1 MDDDIIQRSMLVF
14 GASLL
19 LGPVLGSLVG
29 WRKGIEWGVGIGAL
43 LIGMA
48 GLYGA
53 ATLGWHRYQSIA
65 GTESVQGSL
74 IEFVDEVVRDGK
86 GRSSTVRAPVVE
98 YTTPDGQKRRVKG
111 LGGSASGKD
120 WGDAVDV
127 RYRLADPS
135 QALVADFQNMWG
147 GVWALGLFGGFP
159 TMAGMFFLMVAR
171 NKDRP
176 PSSPRSPTAGEQRW
190 RSRGT
195 AVANTVFLSGFAAA
209 LFWPGEE
216 FGRSLGIGFMTIGAG
231 CLLHFVVQSFPPAME
246 FEFRVIF
253 AIIGLVFAAFGF
265 GAWQM
270 M

>member
-1 MDDDIIQRSMLVF
+1 MDDDVILRAMLVF
-14 GASLL
+14 GCSLL
-19 LGPVLGSLVG
+19 IGPAVGGLVG
-29 WRKGIEWGVGIGAL
+29 WRRGFEWGMAVGAL
-43 LIGMA
+43 LIGAA

-53 ATLGWHRYQSIA
+53 TTLGWHRYQSIA

-74 IEFVDEVVRDGK
+74 VEFVDEVIRDGK

-98 YTTPDGQKRRVKG
+98 YATPDGQKRRVKG
-111 LGGSASGKD
+111 LGGSAADKD
-120 WGDAVDV
+120 WGDAVEV
-127 RYRLADPS
+127 RYKLDNPS

-159 TMAGMFFLMVAR
+159 TLAGLFFLMTAR

-176 PSSPRSPTAGEQRW
+176 PQPRRSPTPGEQRW

-195 AVANTVFLSGFAAA
+195 VVANTVFLTGFAAA

-216 FGRSLGIGFMTIGAG
+216 IGSSLGAGFMTIGAG

-246 FEFRVIF
+246 FEFRLIF
-253 AIIGLVFAAFGF
+253 AIVGLGFLAFGF
-265 GAWQM
+265 GAWKM